1 VSFVDGAPRRILRA
15 EGGAL
20 ALAAVVAYA
29 HLGVGWWL
37 FAVLALAPDL
47 AMAGYLAGPRV
58 GALAYNAVHATIGPI
73 ALGLVGALSGQQA
86 ALAVALVWLAHVG
99 VDRMLG
105 YGLKYPTAFADT
117 HLGRIGRSRPR

>member
-29 HLGVGWWL
+29 HLDAGWWL

-58 GALAYNAVHATIGPI
+58 GALAYNAAHATIGPI
-73 ALGLVGALSGQQA
+73 ALGLVGAFSGQQA